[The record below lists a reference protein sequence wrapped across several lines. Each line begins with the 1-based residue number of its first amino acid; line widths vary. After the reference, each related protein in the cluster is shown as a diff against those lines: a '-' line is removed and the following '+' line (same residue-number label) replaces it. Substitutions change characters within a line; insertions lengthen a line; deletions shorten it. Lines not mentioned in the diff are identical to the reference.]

1 MVEERLAQPPEQ
13 ADGGLHEA
21 SPAPGWAD
29 RVEVGCSPHWGWW
42 WPGPRLCVLLN
53 CTMQQKA
60 MRLKRL
66 LIKSSARE
74 G

>member
-42 WPGPRLCVLLN
+42 WPGPRL
-53 CTMQQKA
+53 
-60 MRLKRL
+60 
-66 LIKSSARE
+66 
-74 G
+74 